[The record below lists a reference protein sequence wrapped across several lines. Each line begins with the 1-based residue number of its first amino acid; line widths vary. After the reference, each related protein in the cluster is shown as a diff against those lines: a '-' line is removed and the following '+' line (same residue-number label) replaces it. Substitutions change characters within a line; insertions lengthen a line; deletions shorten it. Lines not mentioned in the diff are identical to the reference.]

1 MLIDKL
7 LEKPISIWMESV
19 SPENEIVISSRVRLA
34 RNLKNYLFPLLIT
47 ETQIDQLINDVSE
60 IIKSEG
66 IKEFSNMNLFLMK
79 DINEFQ
85 KKALVE
91 KHLISLNLA
100 HEAKDGAVIVSNNE
114 SISIML
120 GEEDHVRI
128 QCIFPGLQI
137 YKAEALANKIDD
149 ALEKQL
155 DYAFD
160 EKYGYLT
167 SCPTNVGTAIRASVM
182 VHLPALVLSKQIN
195 RIIPAVT
202 QVGLVVRGT
211 YGEGSESIGNM
222 FQISNQITLG
232 QKEKEIIDNLHNVIN
247 QIIELEKQARL
258 SLVKESRL
266 KIEDKIGRSLGI
278 LSNAK
283 IMDSKEATTRLS
295 DLRLGIDL
303 NMITELSPTV
313 INELTILIQPGYL
326 QYMANKTL
334 SIQERDI
341 LRATIIREKLCNK

>member
-1 MLIDKL
+1 MVIDKF
-7 LEKPISIWMESV
+7 LEKPVSNWMESS
-19 SPENEIVISSRVRLA
+19 SPENKIVISSRVRLA
-34 RNLKNYLFPLLIT
+34 RNLRNYLFPSLIT
-47 ETQIDQLINDVSE
+47 ETEVEHLINDVNE
-60 IIKSEG
+60 IIKKDD
-66 IKEFSNMNLFLMK
+66 IKKSSNMNLFLMK

-100 HEAKDGAVIVSNNE
+100 NESRNAAVIVSDDE
-114 SISIML
+114 SISIMI
-120 GEEDHVRI
+120 GEEDHIRI

-137 YKAEALANKIDD
+137 YEAGLLANRIDD
-149 ALEKQL
+149 NIEKHI

-160 EKYGYLT
+160 ERYGYLT

-182 VHLPALVLSKQIN
+182 VHLPALVLTKQIN
-195 RIIPAVT
+195 RIISAVT
-202 QVGLVVRGT
+202 QFGLIVRGI
-211 YGEGSESIGNM
+211 YGEGSKPIGNI

-232 QKEKEIIDNLHNVIN
+232 KNEREIIDNLHNVIY
-247 QIIELEKQARL
+247 QIIELEKQARINL
-258 SLVKESRL
+258 IKRSRL

-283 IMDSKEATTRLS
+283 IMNSKEAATRLS

-303 NMITELSPTV
+303 KMIDELSSTV
-313 INELTILIQPGYL
+313 INELSILIQPGYL

-334 SIQERDI
+334 SIEERDT
-341 LRATIIREKLCNK
+341 LRATIIREKLCGN